1 MGESMKDFDG
11 KGEIVIPRLWL
22 ALFSLFAW
30 LELRL
35 FERNFEHGAW
45 LLEELYLLSV
55 LWCCIRSYCVGAI
68 IKIKYF
74 KLLSNWRTLLWTRI
88 NVY

>member
-35 FERNFEHGAW
+35 FSNEISSTVLDYSKSCFCWVCCDVVLDRIA
-45 LLEELYLLSV
+45 SV
-55 LWCCIRSYCVGAI
+55 Q
-68 IKIKYF
+68 
-74 KLLSNWRTLLWTRI
+74 
-88 NVY
+88 